1 MDATHY
7 FLGNKVLRLRSG
19 ESFPKFVPRKTNL
32 TLKTGICFKML
43 SLIHKSYS
51 HFISMIKKRNHNF
64 ITEEGTDEMAGT
76 DKMPHYLLILI
87 CYSSLRFAFLS
98 TNSII
103 DATNPSDI

>member
-1 MDATHY
+1 
-7 FLGNKVLRLRSG
+7 
-19 ESFPKFVPRKTNL
+19 
-32 TLKTGICFKML
+32 
-43 SLIHKSYS
+43 
-51 HFISMIKKRNHNF
+51 MIKKRNHNF

>member
-19 ESFPKFVPRKTNL
+19 ESFPKFVPRKTN
-32 TLKTGICFKML
+32 
-43 SLIHKSYS
+43 LIHKSYS